1 MAYNDDNQIKTAK
14 KHSIFWKCGGFLLFL
29 QNEILNG
36 SLVL

>member
-1 MAYNDDNQIKTAK
+1 MAYYEYYQFKTAK